1 MDAGA
6 TIPGDNDSEVVLL
19 IGFEVQHI
27 TPLQTRTL
35 NGNTSGQLTLTCIS
49 ADAEQTFTDSKYAG
63 AWMTLADQ
71 CFGEVEHP
79 VQDGDLRLTW
89 HWNGRPSTERQYHYD
104 SVKTSARG
112 THLLFHFHRLI
123 HQLSPE
129 NEPNFDLKQWL
140 VPHLS
145 LIHI

>member
-1 MDAGA
+1 MDTGA

-71 CFGEVEHP
+71 CF
-79 VQDGDLRLTW
+79 
-89 HWNGRPSTERQYHYD
+89 
-104 SVKTSARG
+104 
-112 THLLFHFHRLI
+112 
-123 HQLSPE
+123 
-129 NEPNFDLKQWL
+129 
-140 VPHLS
+140 
-145 LIHI
+145 